1 MIKRILIGK
10 HDRVIRTDTY
20 LVRVETHDGRVLEDL
35 EPRKLFPYT
44 LPTRYIALLSSD
56 ENEQALVND
65 LNELDEASRE
75 AIELCFEDYYMI
87 PEILEVIHIEDKSS
101 FRWVVRTERGKVDF
115 HIRNRQS
122 DIKDADGQ
130 LFIRDSNDNRYR
142 IDLKTLDSRSMK
154 KILSYI

>member
-10 HDRVIRTDTY
+10 RDRIIRTDTY
-20 LVRVETHDGRVLEDL
+20 LVRVETCDGKVLEDL
-35 EPRKLFPYT
+35 EPRKLFPYS
-44 LPTRYIALLSSD
+44 LPDRYITLLSSD
-56 ENEQALVND
+56 ENEQAIIND

-75 AIELCFEDYYMI
+75 AIDLCFEDYYMI
-87 PEILEVIHIEDKSS
+87 PEILEVLHIEDKTS

-122 DIKDADGQ
+122 DIKDGDGI

-142 IDLKTLDSRSMK
+142 ADLKKLDEKSIRR
-154 KILSYI
+154 IAAYI

>member
-44 LPTRYIALLSSD
+44 LPTRYITLLSSN
-56 ENEQALVND
+56 ENEQALIND
-65 LNELDEASRE
+65 LNDLDEASRE

-101 FRWVVRTERGKVDF
+101 FIWVVRTERGKVDF

-122 DIKDADGQ
+122 DIKDVNGH
-130 LFIRDSNDNRYR
+130 LFIRDSNDNRYHA
-142 IDLKTLDSRSMK
+142 DLSKLDEKSMR
-154 KILSYI
+154 KIAAYI

>member
-87 PEILEVIHIEDKSS
+87 PEILEVLHIEDKSS

-130 LFIRDSNDNRYR
+130 LFIRDSNDNRYHADLSKLDEKSLRR
-142 IDLKTLDSRSMK
+142 IAA
-154 KILSYI
+154 YI

>member
-1 MIKRILIGK
+1 MIKRILIGE

-44 LPTRYIALLSSD
+44 LPTRYITLLSSD
-56 ENEQALVND
+56 ENEQALIND
-65 LNELDEASRE
+65 LNDLDEASRE

-101 FRWVVRTERGKVDF
+101 FIWVVRTERGKVDF

-122 DIKDADGQ
+122 DIKDVNGH
-130 LFIRDSNDNRYR
+130 LFIRDSNDNRYHA
-142 IDLKTLDSRSMK
+142 DLSKLDEKSMR
-154 KILSYI
+154 KIAAYI